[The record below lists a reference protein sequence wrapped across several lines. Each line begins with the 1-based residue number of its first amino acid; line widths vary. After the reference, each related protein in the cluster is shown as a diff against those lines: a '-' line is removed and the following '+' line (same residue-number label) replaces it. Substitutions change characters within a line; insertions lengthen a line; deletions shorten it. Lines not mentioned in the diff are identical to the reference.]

1 MAGVLFCPACAL
13 SSGFCPL
20 GVGFCPSGACE
31 AGALQSGRG
40 GVGGGAACCARA
52 QVTETQKSMAPSRKA
67 SNILSIIFI
76 TVIIETPAAQRQSR
90 QAQHSLLDLIL
101 LCKTPALGEAVPG
114 IPFFFL
120 TADAKTQSAR
130 HEGNFVRAPAVF
142 CSPPFPGAELHKPYR
157 PQPDTPARKNA
168 RGSGV
173 FSP

>member
-1 MAGVLFCPACAL
+1 MRGKYCVVGEPEGGHAGR
-13 SSGFCPL
+13 G
-20 GVGFCPSGACE
+20 GVGVVDDAVVEEDVGVDFIS
-31 AGALQSGRG
+31 RG

-120 TADAKTQSAR
+120 TSDA
-130 HEGNFVRAPAVF
+130 
-142 CSPPFPGAELHKPYR
+142 
-157 PQPDTPARKNA
+157 
-168 RGSGV
+168 
-173 FSP
+173 